1 MLRGVYLC
9 VCGSGGC
16 VSGSV
21 RGFGRALL
29 VLFVMRVRFFIFFP
43 SFFLS
48 LRKGCIHRLWD
59 GCFSSMINDR

>member
-21 RGFGRALL
+21 RGFCRGSI
-29 VLFVMRVRFFIFFP
+29 FIFFP